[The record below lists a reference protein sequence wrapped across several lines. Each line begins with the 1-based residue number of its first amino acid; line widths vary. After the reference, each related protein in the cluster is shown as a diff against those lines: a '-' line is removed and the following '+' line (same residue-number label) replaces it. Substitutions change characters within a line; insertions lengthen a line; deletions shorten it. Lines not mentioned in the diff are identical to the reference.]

1 MLSSFAQLRQQL
13 HQSGPRSAVVAAA
26 QDEHTLQAVLAARRD
41 GLIHPILVGPPDQLR
56 PLLDR
61 LGASVPDEDLVP
73 AGTEAECA
81 ARAVALVRQG
91 RGSLL
96 IKGHLSTGAL
106 LGAVV
111 DRAGGI
117 RGDGLLSH
125 VAILEVPAYH
135 KLLYITDGGLVVAPG
150 LEEKRAILRNALS
163 LCRFLGYERPKAA
176 ALCAAETVSPR
187 MPETGDAA
195 ALREEGSGET
205 SAPAWWRAPSLWIW
219 PPVLRRP
226 ASRATA
232 ARWRG
237 TRTSFSSPPSPP
249 AICWARPS
257 MGWPAGRWPVW
268 CWAPRC
274 PSPSTPGGLPGRRNI
289 TPSSS
294 APPCPG
300 GDPAKKE
307 AFLMPERLLILNPG
321 STSTKAAVYDGTRP
335 LFSRSIPHS
344 NQDLAPFPTLNDQLD
359 YRVALVRGLLAQERV
374 DLSTLT
380 AVVGRGGILPNIVA
394 GGYQV
399 NDALVDCLLHYPVFE
414 HASNLGGVMA
424 LAFARPLGIPAYI
437 YDAVTSDELLPEAR
451 ITGFKGV
458 TRTSFCHVLNAR
470 ATAHKYAE
478 SRGLAY
484 KDMNLVVAHLGGG
497 ISISA
502 HSHGRIIDSVSDDA
516 GPFSPD
522 RSGSTNTLYVVDLC
536 YSGKYTKAEMLKK
549 LRGEGGM
556 SALLGTHDCREIE
569 RRIQAGDE
577 RAALVYKAQAL
588 QIAKGVGTLLGCF
601 TELIDAVIL
610 TGGLA
615 YSKMLTDM
623 VIGYLHNL
631 ARVVV
636 IPGENEMEALALGGL
651 RLLRGE
657 EPVHTF
663 APACDLSV
671 IP

>member
-1 MLSSFAQLRQQL
+1 
-13 HQSGPRSAVVAAA
+13 
-26 QDEHTLQAVLAARRD
+26 
-41 GLIHPILVGPPDQLR
+41 
-56 PLLDR
+56 
-61 LGASVPDEDLVP
+61 
-73 AGTEAECA
+73 
-81 ARAVALVRQG
+81 
-91 RGSLL
+91 
-96 IKGHLSTGAL
+96 
-106 LGAVV
+106 
-111 DRAGGI
+111 
-117 RGDGLLSH
+117 
-125 VAILEVPAYH
+125 
-135 KLLYITDGGLVVAPG
+135 
-150 LEEKRAILRNALS
+150 
-163 LCRFLGYERPKAA
+163 
-176 ALCAAETVSPR
+176 
-187 MPETGDAA
+187 
-195 ALREEGSGET
+195 
-205 SAPAWWRAPSLWIW
+205 
-219 PPVLRRP
+219 
-226 ASRATA
+226 
-232 ARWRG
+232 
-237 TRTSFSSPPSPP
+237 
-249 AICWARPS
+249 
-257 MGWPAGRWPVW
+257 
-268 CWAPRC
+268 
-274 PSPSTPGGLPGRRNI
+274 
-289 TPSSS
+289 
-294 APPCPG
+294 
-300 GDPAKKE
+300 
-307 AFLMPERLLILNPG
+307 MPERLLILNPG

-344 NQDLAPFPTLNDQLD
+344 NQDFAPFPTLNDQLD

-380 AVVGRGGILPNIVA
+380 AVVGRGGILPNI
-394 GGYQV
+394 
-399 NDALVDCLLHYPVFE
+399 
-414 HASNLGGVMA
+414 LGGVMA

>member
-1 MLSSFAQLRQQL
+1 MAQL
-13 HQSGPRSAVVAAA
+13 
-26 QDEHTLQAVLAARRD
+26 
-41 GLIHPILVGPPDQLR
+41 ILV
-56 PLLDR
+56 
-61 LGASVPDEDLVP
+61 
-73 AGTEAECA
+73 
-81 ARAVALVRQG
+81 
-91 RGSLL
+91 
-96 IKGHLSTGAL
+96 
-106 LGAVV
+106 
-111 DRAGGI
+111 
-117 RGDGLLSH
+117 
-125 VAILEVPAYH
+125 
-135 KLLYITDGGLVVAPG
+135 
-150 LEEKRAILRNALS
+150 
-163 LCRFLGYERPKAA
+163 
-176 ALCAAETVSPR
+176 
-187 MPETGDAA
+187 
-195 ALREEGSGET
+195 
-205 SAPAWWRAPSLWIW
+205 
-219 PPVLRRP
+219 
-226 ASRATA
+226 
-232 ARWRG
+232 
-237 TRTSFSSPPSPP
+237 
-249 AICWARPS
+249 
-257 MGWPAGRWPVW
+257 
-268 CWAPRC
+268 
-274 PSPSTPGGLPGRRNI
+274 
-289 TPSSS
+289 
-294 APPCPG
+294 
-300 GDPAKKE
+300 
-307 AFLMPERLLILNPG
+307 LNPG
-321 STSTKAAVYDGTRP
+321 STSTKAAVYEDERP
-335 LFSRSIPHS
+335 LLSCSIAHT
-344 NQDLAPFPTLNDQLD
+344 NQDLAPYPTLYDQLD
-359 YRVALVRGLLAQERV
+359 YRVSLVRSWLAREGF
-374 DLSTLT
+374 DLKRLA
-380 AVVGRGGILPNIVA
+380 AVVGRGGIIPNIVA
-394 GGYQV
+394 GGYRV
-399 NDALVDCLLHYPVFE
+399 DAGLLDCLRHHTVFD
-414 HASNLGGVMA
+414 HASNLGGLMA
-424 LAFARPLGIPAYI
+424 AAFADPLGIPAFI